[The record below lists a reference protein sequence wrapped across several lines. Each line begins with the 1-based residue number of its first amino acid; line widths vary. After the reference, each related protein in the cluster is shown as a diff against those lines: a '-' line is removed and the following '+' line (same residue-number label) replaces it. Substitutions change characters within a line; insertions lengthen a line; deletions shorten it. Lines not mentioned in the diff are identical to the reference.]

1 MRKILTSLCVA
12 MLFFSC
18 MKEYDIVTLEKERD
32 YLPKP
37 TRTEVPSDDEG
48 LMVFGPQKANPY
60 AVSVMQQARAQL
72 LANDPSLNIPEI
84 TTSHYYVRFH
94 PANEEE
100 LDALLQDTT
109 ITFYDY
115 PLDREIISG
124 TYYHDPAIA
133 DSLPTYQYAS
143 IPMQKWFSMV
153 LLPTTPSYEILA
165 HLFIPEEVEG
175 FGDDD
180 DDDDDDDDSGLIINP
195 GWGGGTIKP
204 MDPEDPDNPWIPAPD
219 PTDPGDEIGPNS
231 AKSTSNED
239 VDIVSL
245 LVNKCMVIAGLET
258 EEEQEN
264 AQEMGGNGYW
274 TPSGRITA
282 YDDIVNGPVP
292 IVGAKVL
299 ARRWFTTSSAITNAS
314 GMFYCDRSFSRPVN
328 YSIKWESLRWDI
340 RDGDYGQAYYNG
352 PKQRTSWL
360 LYINHNISKSL
371 AYATL
376 HRALYRI
383 YYKNLGGLS
392 EPCRDKKIKV
402 AYHHDSKGYVG
413 GVYYNDWWHSVG
425 IAPKIKI
432 YGVYEG
438 VNGLD
443 IQRCPSVMFSILCHE
458 LGGHATHSYCC
469 DTYSTLT
476 TKYKE
481 AWAVFAQF
489 YLTYLEYQALGVLN
503 NLDIYTSE
511 HPYIIEHDWDYN
523 FQYWHKED
531 ENNPQLNNYPPIF
544 VDIYDNYNQRDHVS
558 SNYKEFY
565 ADDNVCYTNVFA
577 LKNMIFNSTTF
588 SEVKSKFLA
597 LYNPNNL
604 ANTYTLEDINSLFDF
619 YEY

>member
-48 LMVFGPQKANPY
+48 LMVFGPQQANPY

-109 ITFYDY
+109 INFYDY

-180 DDDDDDDDSGLIINP
+180 DDDDSGLIINP

-204 MDPEDPDNPWIPAPD
+204 MDPKDPDNPWIPAPD

-299 ARRWFTTSSAITNAS
+299 VRSWFTTTSVTTSATGQFVCN
-314 GMFYCDRSFSRPVN
+314 RSFSRPVN

-352 PKQRTSWL
+352 PKQRSNWQ
-360 LYINHNISKSL
+360 LYINSRTPKSL
-371 AYATL
+371 AYASL
-376 HRALYRI
+376 HRALHRM

-392 EPCRDKKIKV
+392 EPSRDKKIKV
-402 AYHHDSKGYVG
+402 AYHHDSNETVDG
-413 GVYYNDWWHSVG
+413 GYYNKWWNNTG
-425 IAPKIKI
+425 IAPLIKI
-432 YGVYEG
+432 YGKDSQYNTTKV
-438 VNGLD
+438 
-443 IQRCPSVMFSILCHE
+443 PSIIFSTMCHE
-458 LGGHATHSYCC
+458 LGGHGTHKYYC
-469 DTYSTLT
+469 TFYNNLS
-476 TKYKE
+476 KRYKE
-481 AWAVFAQF
+481 AWAVFAQ
-489 YLTYLEYQALGVLN
+489 YYITYIEYRDLGVLSYSQIQCAEN
-503 NLDIYTSE
+503 PTIDFLDN
-511 HPYIIEHDWDYN
+511 DYN
-523 FQYWHKED
+523 FQSWYISNASNERYD
-531 ENNPQLNNYPPIF
+531 YPPIF
-544 VDIYDNYNQRDHVS
+544 VDIYDDYNQQ
-558 SNYKEFY
+558 NYVPKDY
-565 ADDNVCYTNVFA
+565 KDLYVNDKISYTNVFS
-577 LKNMIFNSTTF
+577 LKNMIFSSATF
-588 SEVKSKFLA
+588 SEVKLKILA
-597 LYNPNNL
+597 LYNPNNV
-604 ANTYTLEDINSLFDF
+604 ANTYTLENINSLFDY

>member
-18 MKEYDIVTLEKERD
+18 VKEYDIVTLEKERD

-48 LMVFGPQKANPY
+48 LMVFGPQQANPY

-109 ITFYDY
+109 INFYDY

-180 DDDDDDDDSGLIINP
+180 DDDDSGLIINP

-204 MDPEDPDNPWIPAPD
+204 MDPKDPDNPWIPAPD

-264 AQEMGGNGYW
+264 AQEMGGTTNMWY
-274 TPSGRITA
+274 PSGMIKA
-282 YDDIVNGPVP
+282 YDDIKGDFVP
-292 IVGAKVL
+292 LEGVEVRARVG
-299 ARRWFTTSSAITNAS
+299 FTTYVGYTSATGFFMCN
-314 GMFYCDRSFSRPVN
+314 GCFRRPAN
-328 YSIKWESLRWDI
+328 YSIKWKNSKWAI
-340 RDGDYGQAYYNG
+340 TNGTGSQTYHNG
-352 PKQRTSWL
+352 PRQKNSWTL
-360 LYINHNISKSL
+360 LIDSNMPKSL
-371 AYATL
+371 ARATI
-376 HRALYRI
+376 HRALYRM
-383 YYKNLGGLS
+383 YYKDLEGLS
-392 EPCRDKKIKV
+392 RPDYSNIKIS
-402 AYHHDSKGYVG
+402 YRHRYNND
-413 GVYYNDWWHSVG
+413 VYGKFIPNNG
-425 IAPKIKI
+425 NPKIRLWGKDGNSNVRVPSLI
-432 YGVYEG
+432 Y
-438 VNGLD
+438 
-443 IQRCPSVMFSILCHE
+443 STLCHE
-458 LGGHATHSYCC
+458 LGGHGVHYQQCASY
-469 DTYSTLT
+469 YSSLPLN
-476 TKYKE
+476 YVE

-489 YLTYLEYQALGVLN
+489 YLTYIEYKSLN
-503 NLDIYTSE
+503 SLARLNIYSIYRDIITE
-511 HPYIIEHDWDYN
+511 DIQYN
-523 FQYWHKED
+523 FQDWTEHLDSTHVRY
-531 ENNPQLNNYPPIF
+531 NYPPIF
-544 VDIYDNYNQRDHVS
+544 VDIYDNYNQYNKSALSYWALLPDDDVTYTDVS
-558 SNYKEFY
+558 MLETIAFSS
-565 ADDNVCYTNVFA
+565 T
-577 LKNMIFNSTTF
+577 LFN
-588 SEVKSKFLA
+588 EVKTKLID
-597 LYNPNNL
+597 LYNPNNGHCG
-604 ANTYTLEDINSLFDF
+604 YTENSINRLFKCYD
-619 YEY
+619 YVPN